1 MKQKKKRI
9 DRKSILFVSAIIL
22 LLAGTVIVRS
32 AIRAENQNNEPKPSA
47 SLVVSQAEN
56 GSENDP
62 EDQQVPAIPES
73 AMPKAGETA
82 KNTSITISAAGD
94 CTLGKDPSAADG
106 SGN

>member
-1 MKQKKKRI
+1 MVWCGEKVMKQKKKRI

-62 EDQQVPAIPES
+62 EDQ
-73 AMPKAGETA
+73 
-82 KNTSITISAAGD
+82 
-94 CTLGKDPSAADG
+94 
-106 SGN
+106 